1 MSPWQGGAQAGVFCV
16 SSAPDRDG
24 APMLLR
30 DFLCGNSFMA
40 SIRGISAFSCPRP
53 RHFVGYILYPLHPA
67 PVLQGM
73 AAFIRAGLS
82 LLPAFQPG
90 CRSEGRRCFVR
101 QDASSGLPSRR
112 GVHHVTFQPAVTRC
126 RSGFLAGIVRHA
138 PVAACRAADG
148 HGRSGRCCLAGRAG
162 RTCRR
167 HSRLR
172 SQPSGALR
180 RHELGIQPGADR
192 DRAAH
197 S

>member
-1 MSPWQGGAQAGVFCV
+1 MLKQAFSAYRPHQIVTGRPCSCGI
-16 SSAPDRDG
+16 SSAGIPSWRPFG
-24 APMLLR
+24 G
-30 DFLCGNSFMA
+30 FLHFRALGL
-40 SIRGISAFSCPRP
+40 GILSDTSRIPFT
-53 RHFVGYILYPLHPA
+53 LHRYCRA
-67 PVLQGM
+67 WT
-73 AAFIRAGLS
+73 AFIRAGLS

-90 CRSEGRRCFVR
+90 CRSEGRRRFVR

-148 HGRSGRCCLAGRAG
+148 HGRSGRCCLAGRAS

-172 SQPSGALR
+172 SKPSGAFR